1 MSDFKIFTNDD
12 GRICIEIYCTLN
24 MAQKHVITYI
34 LTVYSTWMVGNLTK
48 KISNSRGFAHGWG
61 GAGMIAV
68 GID

>member
-34 LTVYSTWMVGNLTK
+34 LTVYSTWMEGNLTK
-48 KISNSRGFAHGWG
+48 KISNFPGVRPWVGWG
-61 GAGMIAV
+61 G
-68 GID
+68 DDRSWN